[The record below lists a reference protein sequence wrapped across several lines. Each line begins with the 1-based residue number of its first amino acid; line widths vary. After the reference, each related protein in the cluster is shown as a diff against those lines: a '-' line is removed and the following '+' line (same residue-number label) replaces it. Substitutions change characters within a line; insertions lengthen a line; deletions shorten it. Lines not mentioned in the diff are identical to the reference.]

1 MTIVIKPIALK
12 HTKAFHQALDQV
24 ARERRYLLLLESP
37 PLEQIEQVVRYN
49 IERDVFHF
57 VALDGKKM
65 VGWCDIRPYTI
76 PGLTHA
82 GELGMG
88 VVAEYRRQGI
98 GYRLLET
105 TINKA
110 LANGLSRIE
119 LEVFA
124 SNHGAKALYEKLGFE
139 QEGVKRQAR
148 YLDGVWDDLIM
159 MAYLKLSKSND
170 SNQTG

>member
-1 MTIVIKPIALK
+1 MTIAIKPISLK
-12 HTKAFHQALDQV
+12 HAKAFHQALDQV

-37 PLEQIEQVVRYN
+37 PLEHIEQIVRYN
-49 IERDVFHF
+49 IERNAVHF
-57 VALDGKKM
+57 VALDGKQM
-65 VGWCDIRPYTI
+65 VGWCDIRPYTT
-76 PGLTHA
+76 PGLTHV

-88 VVAEYRRQGI
+88 VIAAYRRQGI

-159 MAYLKLSKSND
+159 MALLKATK
-170 SNQTG
+170 